1 MKTKLQDI
9 ALLAEIVG
17 AVAIVISLF
26 FVGMQLKENTA
37 AVQANSS
44 QASFDSSRQFLLGIA
59 LDEDLSRIRQTGS
72 ADPSSLTTLEYYRY
86 NTVEYSNLVY
96 YQSIWVQWT
105 LGAVDDRVWGQ
116 YRRILC
122 SGFNNPG
129 FSRVWEQR
137 KAILDNEFVRMAE
150 SCEN

>member
-72 ADPSSLTTLEYYRY
+72 ADPSSLTPLEYSRY
-86 NTVEYSNLVY
+86 STVEYSNLIY
-96 YQSIWVQWT
+96 YQSI
-105 LGAVDDRVWGQ
+105 
-116 YRRILC
+116 
-122 SGFNNPG
+122 
-129 FSRVWEQR
+129 WEQR
-137 KAILDNEFVRMAE
+137 KAILDDEFVRMAE
-150 SCEN
+150 ACGS